1 MRMLWPDESSRWNK
15 ASWFLVVLAGL
26 LVVFGF
32 STFIFFEELQK
43 LFLHLSPDR
52 SFMSVSVLV
61 LRSSLLSL
69 GLTGACLLL
78 FLLGRRNLLKDA
90 LTGLETVNEA
100 RFLLV
105 FLCLGLAIRLLWIT
119 LVPTQLYS
127 DWKWYDDM
135 AYHMSQ
141 VWRYEDNG
149 LATAYWPIGYPFF
162 LAVIYWTFGHSYF
175 AVEMVNV
182 ILSLGICLFGYL
194 IARRLAGPVPARLT
208 LVILAFFPSQV
219 FFTNVLA
226 SEILFTFLLVLVI
239 HISLKTQN
247 RTSIYVPAV
256 VGFLLG
262 CLTLVRAVALLL
274 PVGIILFYVKSK
286 RKPRL
291 ILRDLIIVVA
301 VTFLTLVPWLLRNK
315 KTFGVFTLATSGG
328 VNLYIGN
335 NPHSSGGWVWHKD
348 NPFGDF
354 IGTNEVENDKLGYR
368 LATEYIARD
377 PVGFLVRGVKKEVF
391 FFATDYSA
399 MAKELDLAAQSNRV
413 DRFVVFNIVG
423 QVYYFL
429 ILIFAVGGLILFLK
443 RRREA
448 EPGFYLLLG
457 ILVYWIG
464 AHFVFFGVDRFHFPL
479 VPILSIF
486 ASVCLVNLIGSPS
499 LLNPGDESENLRITS
514 AV

>member
-1 MRMLWPDESSRWNK
+1 MLWPDKSNRWDK
-15 ASWFLVVLAGL
+15 ASWFLVVLAGF

-32 STFIFFEELQK
+32 STFVFFEEVQK

-61 LRSSLLSL
+61 LRNSLLSL
-69 GLTGACLLL
+69 GLTGTALLL
-78 FLLGRRNLLKDA
+78 FLVWRRSLLKSA
-90 LTGLETVNEA
+90 LIQLENVKEA

-141 VWRYEDNG
+141 NWRYEDNG
-149 LATAYWPIGYPFF
+149 LPTAYWPIGYPFF
-162 LAVIYWTFGHSYF
+162 LAVIYWVFGHSYF
-175 AVEMVNV
+175 AVELINV

-194 IARRLAGPVPARLT
+194 AARRLTGPLPARLT
-208 LVILAFFPSQV
+208 LVILAFFPSQI

-226 SEILFTFLLVLVI
+226 SEILFTFLLVLTI
-239 HISLKTQN
+239 YLSLST
-247 RTSIYVPAV
+247 RDRSRIYVPVV
-256 VGFLLG
+256 VGLLLG

-274 PVGIILFYVKSK
+274 PIGIILFYVKSK
-286 RKPRL
+286 RRPRL
-291 ILRDLIIVVA
+291 ILRDLIVVVA
-301 VTFLTLVPWLLRNK
+301 VAFLTLLPWLLRNK

-368 LATEYIARD
+368 LAVRHIAED

-391 FFATDYSA
+391 LFATDYSA
-399 MAKELDLAAQSNRV
+399 MARELELAAQSNRV
-413 DRFVVFNIVG
+413 DKFVVLSIVG

-429 ILIFAVGGLILFLK
+429 VLIFAGGGLILFL
-443 RRREA
+443 RRRKA
-448 EPGFYLLLG
+448 AGPGFYLLSG
-457 ILVYWIG
+457 VLVYWIG

-486 ASVCLVNLIGSPS
+486 ASVCLAYLIGSPWQ
-499 LLNPGDESENLRITS
+499 LNPGNEAENLRMKR
-514 AV
+514 AG